1 MGASAIINEDFGK
14 ISLLPLPWAKLR
26 GARIFCTGATG
37 FVGSYLATML
47 SKLGS
52 EKDLNLNLKLFRRA
66 GSLTKVSI
74 PGIHWI
80 DGDITGEF
88 LPHDFAPDII
98 IHAASPANTQA
109 YAKNPEDRK
118 SVV

>member
-98 IHAASPANTQA
+98 IHAASPSGFLA
-109 YAKNPEDRK
+109 
-118 SVV
+118 